1 MSSCRRLRVA
11 EGTSMREGI
20 KRRLGAVNSAST
32 PRFDEVFLLF
42 VARRSF
48 CVRLDQ
54 IDGMFGESL
63 AQDLVALRGVVQV
76 MDEGAAMHAI
86 I

>member
-1 MSSCRRLRVA
+1 MPEASGCRGHEHE
-11 EGTSMREGI
+11 EGHQEAF
-20 KRRLGAVNSAST
+20 GAVNSAST
-32 PRFDEVFLLF
+32 SRLGEVFLLF

-54 IDGMFGESL
+54 IDGMFGKSL
-63 AQDLVALRGVVQV
+63 TQDLVALRGVVQV
-76 MDEGAAMHAI
+76 MDEGTALHAI